1 MSIFYSS
8 FVWQIGVFVA
18 LIIVGFGF
26 GRWAEYRHYAD
37 IRRREN
43 AFRDLVVVTSKIVPP
58 VEVSD
63 PQTGGQ
69 PLTSTPRTALVK
81 GNVVISVDYFKRFV
95 AFLRMLF
102 GGRVHTFESL
112 IDRGRR
118 EAILRM
124 QQEARNAGGVAVF
137 GMRFET
143 SSVTKGSG
151 RGMISVEVLAY
162 GTALIASQD

>member
-8 FVWQIGVFVA
+8 FVWQIGVFVV
-18 LIIVGFGF
+18 LIVIGFGF
-26 GRWAEYRHYAD
+26 GRWAERRHYAD
-37 IRRREN
+37 IRRREED
-43 AFRDLVVVTSKIVPP
+43 FRSIVVVTSKIVPAMSSADGLH
-58 VEVSD
+58 VTTS
-63 PQTGGQ
+63 PQ
-69 PLTSTPRTALVK
+69 TALVK
-81 GNVVISVDYFKRFV
+81 GNVVVSVDYFKRFV

-118 EAILRM
+118 EAVLRL
-124 QQEARNAGGVAVF
+124 QQEAWRIGGTAVF

-143 SSVTKGSG
+143 SSITKGSG

-162 GTALIASQD
+162 GTAVIVPRG